1 MFTHRPLLN
10 NERPDTLRGRAAQTL
25 NALTPWAVAGEEPAV
40 FGGAIGC
47 PAHEMVRG

>member
-1 MFTHRPLLN
+1 MFQRVVPLKSPP
-10 NERPDTLRGRAAQTL
+10 EKTL
-25 NALTPWAVAGEEPAV
+25 NALTPWAAAGEEPTV